1 MVDPNTIWS
10 SAQLPSLPVVALKLL
25 ELSRSPGVSVAEI
38 TAVMKA
44 DPAIVARLLKAANSS
59 MFGLATKVKSIDQAV
74 VLLGTTAVTTL
85 ALGFSL
91 VDGNQCRGPLG
102 AAYTS
107 YWLQSSVQ
115 ATAARLLAA
124 RISSPHQEDF
134 FLAGL
139 MLYLGRLAM
148 LKTIPVDYQ
157 MVLATAES
165 EQRSLVDTET
175 DLLGVN
181 HVEVGVQLMQR
192 WSLPEVLA
200 RAIRS
205 HHDSPEAL
213 VQAAGTADDALLKAT
228 AVAAAAGEYFCGSS
242 KGLALERLRQL
253 ATGLYQFTRA
263 DLDAFLT
270 DLRNRVDDVASLFS
284 IDASSLPTAAELL
297 AQANE
302 QLALLAMSAQ
312 AESAH
317 AHARQVAAE
326 SQIRT
331 LEVKHEQLKQ
341 QVIRDPLTNAY
352 NRHFFDESLAREV
365 QRCARVARPVG
376 LIFFDADRFKVI
388 NDTYGHAFGDEVLK
402 LIATTAG
409 NLVRGGDILAR
420 YGGEEFVV
428 LVCEPSQKGLEKLV
442 ERIRTAIGSIDLR
455 QQGRAV
461 PISVSLGAALT
472 VPERRQQMT
481 ASAGLV
487 EAADQAMYEAKQAGR
502 NQLRVRNLMSE
513 FDRTLLPQILQR
525 RFSRWLTSN
534 GTLDPASVSKA
545 LLICH
550 SERIRVGD
558 LAEQLGLLTAVEVEA
573 VRESQRQIGLRFGE
587 IAVRMGLLDVPA
599 LAWLLARQQEN
610 PRDLGSALVQL
621 GLICRERI
629 QALVEAYE
637 SAMRPGRQAALI
649 A

>member
-1 MVDPNTIWS
+1 MIDPNIIWS
-10 SAQLPSLPVVALKLL
+10 SAQLPSLPVVAVRLI

-38 TAVMKA
+38 TSILRA

-74 VLLGTTAVTTL
+74 VILGTTAVTTL

-91 VDGNQCRGPLG
+91 VDGNLCRGPLG

-107 YWLQSSVQ
+107 YWLQSTVQ

-124 RISSPHQEDF
+124 RKSAPHQEDY

-139 MLYLGRLAM
+139 LLDLGRLAM

-165 EQRSLVDTET
+165 EQRSLVETET
-175 DLLGVN
+175 DMLGVN
-181 HVEVGVQLMQR
+181 HVDVGVQLMER

-200 RAIRS
+200 RSVRV
-205 HHDSPEAL
+205 HHDAPETLEHLATTPD
-213 VQAAGTADDALLKAT
+213 AALLKAT
-228 AVAAAAGEYFCGSS
+228 VVAAAAGEYFCGAS

-253 ATGLYQFTRA
+253 ATSLYQFTRS

-270 DLRNRVDDVASLFS
+270 ELRTGVDEVAGIFS
-284 IDASSLPTAAELL
+284 IDARSLPSAAELL

-302 QLALLAMSAQ
+302 QLALLAISAQ

-317 AHARQVAAE
+317 AHARQAAAE

-352 NRHFFDESLAREV
+352 NRHFFDETLAREV
-365 QRCARVARPVG
+365 QRCLRSARPVG

-388 NDTYGHAFGDEVLK
+388 NDTHGHAFGDEVLK
-402 LIATTAG
+402 LIAATAG
-409 NLVRGGDILAR
+409 GLVRGSDILSR

-428 LVCEPSQKGLEKLV
+428 LVCEPSEKGLEKLA
-442 ERIRTAIGSIDLR
+442 ERIRTAIHSIDLR
-455 QQGRAV
+455 QQGQRV
-461 PISVSLGAALT
+461 SISVSLGAALT
-472 VPERRQQMT
+472 IPERRQQST
-481 ASAGLV
+481 A
-487 EAADQAMYEAKQAGR
+487 AADLVAAADHAMYEAKQAGR
-502 NQLRVRNLMSE
+502 NQLRLRNLMSD
-513 FDRTLLPQILQR
+513 FDRTLLPRVLQS
-525 RFSRWLTSN
+525 RFSRWLTGN
-534 GTLDPASVSKA
+534 GTLDPTNVSRA

-550 SERIRVGD
+550 SERVRLGD
-558 LAEQLGLLTAVEVEA
+558 LAQQLGLLTAAEVEA

-610 PRDLGSALVQL
+610 PRDLAGALAQL
-621 GLICRERI
+621 GLIARDRV
-629 QALVEAYE
+629 QNHVDAYE
-637 SAMRPGRQAALI
+637 SAVRPGRQAALI